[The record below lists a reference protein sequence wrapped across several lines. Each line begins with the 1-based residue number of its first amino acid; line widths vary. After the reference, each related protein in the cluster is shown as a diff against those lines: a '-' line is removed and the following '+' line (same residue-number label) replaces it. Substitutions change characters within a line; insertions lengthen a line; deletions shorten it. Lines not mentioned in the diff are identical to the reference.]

1 MLQLINRLHR
11 DGCEIGLHGN
21 HQSAV
26 KENSLHNALNKLRGV
41 YPFKIR
47 GIRQHRLRYEIP
59 LTARIQENAGFVYD
73 TSLGYYDYE
82 GFRNS
87 FCLPFRLFDFQNNK
101 PFNIWEIPLNVMD
114 CTLLEYRVLNFEEA
128 MLKVKGIIN
137 EVTKFS
143 GVFTLLW
150 HNGYFDEV
158 RFPGIHQFYEDMLA
172 EIAQCK
178 PENMLGYQVID
189 KMNEK
194 K

>member
-1 MLQLINRLHR
+1 
-11 DGCEIGLHGN
+11 
-21 HQSAV
+21 
-26 KENSLHNALNKLRGV
+26 
-41 YPFKIR
+41 
-47 GIRQHRLRYEIP
+47 
-59 LTARIQENAGFVYD
+59 
-73 TSLGYYDYE
+73 
-82 GFRNS
+82 
-87 FCLPFRLFDFQNNK
+87 
-101 PFNIWEIPLNVMD
+101 MD